1 LKKLLQI
8 VCAVLL
14 CIVATFSFSACN
26 LLKLDT
32 KSALNENIIEVKAL
46 GTTKKFT
53 RDDLLKAY
61 QYYGYQYYQNS
72 GDLESAIKQTAD
84 SMIQRWALL
93 KHIEDNYID
102 LTNYKGID
110 YTAEIRYRALNSMH
124 ESFAEIEA
132 EVREDLDKVV
142 TIPNSSAVT
151 PLRDAKIVYQ
161 PQVYFDEEEGKLV
174 RNLHRDEEE
183 HTYDDG
189 HDHSHDG
196 HNHGIEENEYHSD
209 EVHTD
214 VPLTFE
220 EYNKQFE
227 SVDSQVNG
235 ETWSRY
241 IQGLQAVAKSE
252 ERSTEKADVL
262 AHEQARLEA
271 FYKEN
276 VLLELYEEYFLENLP
291 IETDEVVKYYKNQFA
306 SQYALFQDNVNAYH
320 TAIKDSSSMTYYH
333 ADDISAGYISVQH
346 ILIKFGTETT
356 KKIDAL
362 KTEVQNDSTYDTNK
376 NGDPF
381 DDEYYLSRY
390 NAIIANV
397 QVTYQTEE
405 NGETVTK
412 TDNIYTV
419 LNHIKSYV
427 SEGETPEERLRRF
440 DELIYVYNDD
450 TGNVNSDF
458 FYSVYKE
465 DNDEEGYDPESATNE
480 PNGFNEHFADASR
493 EFLKSSNG
501 YEIGDIYEGGDYQG
515 LVVTSYSGEYAAHIL
530 IYGGDNKNIATYE
543 NLNNI
548 TWQDLNARKTS
559 PTSDKTVFQYIY
571 DILFTSDYF
580 DTKFSENTSSIIET
594 IMSDTEN
601 TNIVKDE
608 YKYKD
613 MWS

>member
-1 LKKLLQI
+1 MKKLLQI

-14 CIVATFSFSACN
+14 CIVATFSFTACN
-26 LLKLDT
+26 LLKIDT
-32 KSALNENIIEVKAL
+32 KAALNQEIIKVNAL

-53 RDDLLKAY
+53 RNDLLKAY

-72 GDLESAIKQTAD
+72 GDLESAVKQTAD
-84 SMIQRWALL
+84 TMLQRWALFEY
-93 KHIEDNYID
+93 IEKNYID
-102 LTNYKGID
+102 LTNYKGTD

-124 ESFAEIEA
+124 EEFAKLEV
-132 EVREDLDKVV
+132 EVRKDLDKVV
-142 TIPNSSAVT
+142 TLPASPEVN
-151 PLRDAKIVYQ
+151 PLRDAKVVYQ
-161 PQVYFDEEEGKLV
+161 PQVYFDEEENKLV

-183 HTYDDG
+183 HT
-189 HDHSHDG
+189 HDDG
-196 HNHGIEENEYHSD
+196 HNHEGHNHGTENEYHSD

-220 EYNKQFE
+220 EFNKQFE

-241 IQGLQAVAKSE
+241 IQKLQAVAKSE

-262 AHEQARLEA
+262 QYEQARLEA

-276 VLLELYEEYFLENLP
+276 VLLELYEEYFMEHLP
-291 IETDEVVKYYKNQFA
+291 IETDEVVKYYKDKFA
-306 SQYALFQDNVNAYH
+306 EQHALFQKNVDAYH
-320 TAIKDSSSMTYYH
+320 SAVKDSSSMIYYH
-333 ADDISAGYISVQH
+333 ADDISAGYMNVQH

-356 KKIDAL
+356 EKIDAL
-362 KTEVQNDSTYDTNK
+362 KAEVQKDSTYDENN

-390 NAIIANV
+390 NMLISNV
-397 QVTYQTEE
+397 QVTYETKE

-412 TDNIYTV
+412 TENIYKV
-419 LNHIKSYV
+419 LNDIKEYV
-427 SEGETPEERLRRF
+427 AEGETPEERLSRF

-450 TGNVNSDF
+450 SGNVNSDF
-458 FYSVYKE
+458 FYSVYME
-465 DNDEEGYDPESATNE
+465 DNDEEGYNPDEGTNE

-493 EFLKSSNG
+493 EFLKASNNYG
-501 YEIGDIYEGGDYQG
+501 IGDIYEGGDYQG

-530 IYGGDNKNIATYE
+530 INGGVSENIVTYE
-543 NLNNI
+543 NLDSL

-559 PTSDKTVFQYIY
+559 PTSEKTVFQYIY

-580 DTKFSENTSSIIET
+580 DTKFSENTTSIIET

>member
-1 LKKLLQI
+1 MKKLLQI

-14 CIVATFSFSACN
+14 CIVATFSFTACN

-32 KSALNENIIEVKAL
+32 KSALSQEIIKVNAL

-53 RDDLLKAY
+53 RNDLLKAY

-72 GDLESAIKQTAD
+72 GDLKSAVQQTAD
-84 SMIQRWALL
+84 TMVQRWALFEY
-93 KHIEDNYID
+93 IEQNYID
-102 LTNYKGID
+102 LKNYKGID
-110 YTAEIRYRALNSMH
+110 YTAEIRYRALDSMQK
-124 ESFAEIEA
+124 SYAEIEV
-132 EVREDLDKVV
+132 EVRKDLDKTVA
-142 TIPNSSAVT
+142 TLPSLEVT
-151 PLRDAKIVYQ
+151 PLRDAKVVYQ
-161 PQVYFDEEEGKLV
+161 PQVYFDEEAGKLV
-174 RNLHRDEEE
+174 RNLHIDEEE
-183 HTYDDG
+183 HTHDDG
-189 HDHSHDG
+189 HDHSG
-196 HNHGIEENEYHSD
+196 HNHSTEEQYHID
-209 EVHTD
+209 EVHKD

-227 SVDSQVNG
+227 SVDSQING

-241 IQGLQAVAKSE
+241 IKKLQAVAKSE

-262 AHEQARLEA
+262 AYEQARLEA

-276 VLLELYEEYFLENLP
+276 VLLELYEEYFMENLA
-291 IETDEVVKYYKNQFA
+291 IETDEVVKYYKEQFA
-306 SQYALFQDNVNAYH
+306 SQYALFNNNISAYH
-320 TAIKDSSSMTYYH
+320 NAVKDSSSMIYYH
-333 ADDISAGYISVQH
+333 PDQSSAGYMSVQH
-346 ILIKFGTETT
+346 ILIKFGSNIT
-356 KKIDAL
+356 KQIDDL
-362 KTEVQNDSTYDTNK
+362 KAEVQQNNTYDENG

-390 NAIIANV
+390 NMIISNV
-397 QVTYQTEE
+397 EVKYEVEE
-405 NGETVTK
+405 NGQKVTK
-412 TDNIYTV
+412 TDKIYDV
-419 LNHIKSYV
+419 LDDIKTYV
-427 SEGETPEERLRRF
+427 SAGETPEERLNRF

-458 FYSVYKE
+458 FYSVYNE
-465 DNDEEGYDPESATNE
+465 DNDEEGYNPDEGTNE

-493 EFLKSSNG
+493 EFLDAKNN
-501 YEIGDIYEGGDYQG
+501 YEIGDIYVGGDYQG

-530 IYGGDNKNIATYE
+530 IYGGQNENFATYG
-543 NLNNI
+543 NLDNL

-580 DTKFSENTSSIIET
+580 DTKFSENTTSIIET